1 MTEQT
6 PPRIE
11 FPCDYP
17 VKIIGT
23 ASDDFQ
29 EVMES
34 VVEVH
39 APGFRRELTTVRY
52 SGAGRYVALTV
63 TIRATG
69 TDQLRALFEDLK
81 RTGRVSMVL

>member
-23 ASDDFQ
+23 ASHDFQ
-29 EVMES
+29 EVIES
-34 VVEVH
+34 IVEIH
-39 APGFRRELTTVRY
+39 APGFSRELSTVRY

-63 TIRATG
+63 TICATG

-81 RTGRVSMVL
+81 RSGRVSMVL